1 MEHNHSPLI
10 YGFLISFFM
19 FGVGIFLAVISSSS
33 TSLEGKLFSLGV
45 GIFVI
50 IGATAMVRGV
60 FKTRD
65 ACPICKDKYK
75 YGSRKIE

>member
-10 YGFLISFFM
+10 FGFLISFFM
-19 FGVGIFLAVISSSS
+19 FGVGVFLAIISNSS
-33 TSLEGKLFSLGV
+33 TTLEGKLFSLGV

-50 IGATAMVRGV
+50 IGAIVMVKGV
-60 FKTRD
+60 FKKRD
-65 ACPICKDKYK
+65 ECPICKDKYK